1 MAEGTSSVIHALLIG
16 IDYYQPN
23 RLYKSLQG
31 AVRDICL
38 IEAFLRQTLQVPAE
52 HILKLTSPSQ
62 EDTTLLEVRSA
73 QEPAP
78 TYANIVNAFA
88 AITDRAQPGEQ
99 VYIHYSG
106 HGGRA
111 ATVYPTL
118 KRGLGE
124 QYDEGLVPMDI
135 GDGAEGRYLRDV
147 EMTTLLKRMA
157 DKQLVVTIILDSCHS
172 GGATRGDAQ
181 IRSATEP
188 DTLVRTADSLVAE
201 REELERNWLELS
213 RNQAI
218 GPSGLPRS
226 KDYVLLAACRP
237 NEFAYEYAVNSGAE
251 RHGALTYWMIDTLT
265 SAATRGQPL
274 TYKLLHDRIN
284 AQIQSKFPQQLPM
297 IVGDSDRRVFGSD
310 TWTTPYTVNVIT
322 VDSTQS
328 QVTLNAGQAQGLS
341 KGSRFAIY
349 PLSTTDF
356 TDKSKQVAIAEISQ
370 RPNASESTARVLAV
384 EEGGIALNG
393 TLEPG
398 APAVMV
404 SAPVDLVQR
413 VRLFDQKIEGDRD
426 NELPPHLVTR
436 QTKAL
441 DQVRQALAGN
451 GWVVEEQAGESALY
465 QVAIDREGNYEIC
478 RGMPIPNL
486 RPLLAIDDPSAAKHV
501 VDRLVHLAKYQAVQS
516 LDNASSKL
524 ARTLEVEL
532 LTEDGEPFPDPQNP
546 VVQDGGIVTLR
557 LTNKGA
563 QPLKIAVL
571 DIEPTWEISQ
581 LPLGGMESPFF
592 PLDKGAQEE
601 IQLRFQVPEDKAYA
615 HTTETLKVFA
625 VQTGLADFRWLILPP
640 LDEIPAQRGTQL
652 NDELQSRSTTRG
664 GNAEGVN
671 PLNELLS
678 MIGAD
683 LDKAPNQTRSA
694 VMVTNPKDEWVT
706 SQVQITVKREEV
718 SPQLNNK

>member
-1 MAEGTSSVIHALLIG
+1 MADGTSPVIHALLIG
-16 IDYYQPN
+16 INHYQPN
-23 RLYKSLQG
+23 RLYKSLKG

-38 IEAFLRQTLQVPAE
+38 VEAFLKQTLQVPAE
-52 HILKLTSPSQ
+52 RILKLTSPNR

-73 QEPAP
+73 QAPAP
-78 TYANIVNAFA
+78 TYANIVQAFA

-111 ATVYPTL
+111 ATVYPAL
-118 KRGLGE
+118 KRGLGD
-124 QYDEGLVPMDI
+124 QYDEGLAPMDI

-147 EMTTLLKRMA
+147 EMATLLKRMA

-188 DTLVRTADSLVAE
+188 DTLVRTTDSLVAE
-201 REELERNWLELS
+201 RDELERNWLELS
-213 RNQAI
+213 RNQAV

-237 NEFAYEYAVNSGAE
+237 NEFAYEYAVNGGTE

-274 TYKLLHDRIN
+274 TYKLLHDRVN

-310 TWTTPYTVNVIT
+310 TWATPYTVNVIA
-322 VDSTQS
+322 VDLNQRHI
-328 QVTLNAGQAQGLS
+328 TLNAGQAQGLS
-341 KGSRFAIY
+341 KGVRFAIY
-349 PLSTTDF
+349 PLNTTDF
-356 TDKSKQVAIAEISQ
+356 TDKSQQVAIAEISQ
-370 RPNASESTARVLAV
+370 RPAASASTARILAV
-384 EEGGIALNG
+384 EAGGIAVNG
-393 TLEPG
+393 ALEPG
-398 APAVMV
+398 APAIMV
-404 SAPVDLVQR
+404 SAPIDLVQR
-413 VRLFDQKIEGDRD
+413 VRLFGQKAEGDREH
-426 NELPPHLVTR
+426 ELPPHLVAR
-436 QTKAL
+436 QTEAL
-441 DQVRQALAGN
+441 DRVRQALGGN
-451 GWVVEEQAGESALY
+451 GWVVEEQAEEAALY
-465 QVAIDREGNYEIC
+465 QVAVDRQGNYEIC

-486 RPLLAIDDPSAAKHV
+486 RPLLAIDDPSAAKKV

-516 LDNASSKL
+516 LDNPRSKL
-524 ARTLEVEL
+524 GRALEVEL

-546 VVQDGGIVTLR
+546 VVREGDIVTLR

-571 DIEPTWEISQ
+571 DLEPTWEISQ
-581 LPLGGMESPFF
+581 LPLGGLESPFF
-592 PLDKGAQEE
+592 PLGSGAEEE
-601 IQLRFQVPEDKAYA
+601 IQLRMQVPEDEAYT

-625 VQTGLADFRWLILPP
+625 IQTGLADFRWLTLPP
-640 LDEIPAQRGTQL
+640 LDEIPDPRGTRL
-652 NDELQSRSTTRG
+652 KDELCSQSTTRG
-664 GNAEGVN
+664 GEAESVN
-671 PLNELLS
+671 PLNALLS

-683 LDKAPNQTRSA
+683 LDQAPQLTRAA
-694 VMVTNPKDEWVT
+694 VMVTDPKDDWVT
-706 SQVQITVKREEV
+706 CQIQIVVKRE
-718 SPQLNNK
+718 